1 MLQDLSVAYLSDEGV
16 NGMPGEIG
24 GFTGL
29 FNFIGAVDAHQHQS
43 YADFAYYKVTNH
55 SPAS

>member
-1 MLQDLSVAYLSDEGV
+1 MKV